1 MFGVDEQP
9 VKAGGGAH
17 FGGIGVS
24 QSQPKADLGLS
35 GSADCDFKSILHVI
49 CFHVKSQIH
58 APMGRNR
65 GRSDTFCV
73 QARGVDQL

>member
-1 MFGVDEQP
+1 
-9 VKAGGGAH
+9 
-17 FGGIGVS
+17 
-24 QSQPKADLGLS
+24 LGLS